1 MEISASGFLFD
12 MDGTLVDSHA
22 VVETV
27 WSEFGRR
34 HGLDPAEILAY
45 AHGRQAVDTVA
56 YFLPDLPA
64 ERQAELVAGL
74 VAEELTRTD
83 GIVEVPGAAALLAAL
98 AEAGAPVAIVTS
110 APRRLAV
117 VRLEAAGVPV
127 PAVLVAAEDV
137 SRGKP
142 DPQGYL
148 LAAERLGV
156 PIGRCVVF
164 EDAEAGLVAAVAS
177 GGRVVVVGGH
187 ASATTDGLERLRDY
201 TGAVPGVVGVS
212 LPS

>member
-22 VVETV
+22 VVEAV

-56 YFLPDLPA
+56 HFFPDLPA
-64 ERQAELVAGL
+64 ERRAELVAGL
-74 VAEELTRTD
+74 VTEELTRTD
-83 GIVEVPGAAALLAAL
+83 GIVELPGAVALLTAL

-110 APRRLAV
+110 APRELAI

-127 PAVLVAAEDV
+127 PDVLVAAEDV

-148 LAAERLGV
+148 LAADRLGV

-177 GGRVVVVGGH
+177 GGRVVVVGAH
-187 ASATTDGLERLRDY
+187 SSATTDGLERLRDY